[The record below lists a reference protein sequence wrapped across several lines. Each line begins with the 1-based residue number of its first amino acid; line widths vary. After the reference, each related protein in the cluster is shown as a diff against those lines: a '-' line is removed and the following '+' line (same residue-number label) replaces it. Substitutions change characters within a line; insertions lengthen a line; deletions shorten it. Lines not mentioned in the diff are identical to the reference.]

1 MPRLLGSI
9 SRRGW
14 TGSSPGE
21 CSMLSYFSFHSL
33 VVSDHFLHRVS
44 RPEDLSSSSLSLSQS
59 CRPSKNICKTAP
71 SPATLL
77 LTALRRMGDA
87 PPSYENAFHYPT
99 LPPQQ
104 QSQLSAPLHV
114 HSNSST
120 VNPTRGAN
128 QRTGPITRPKMGEVK
143 LYQDNNERRRHE
155 ELCDLY
161 AIIKVTESLEAAY
174 SRDAITSSEY
184 AESCTKLISQFKS
197 TESALITGGMITG
210 ADVFM
215 REFNIDCPRAFDRLI
230 RAGVPATVL
239 QMTHDD
245 RADSV
250 IVAETVQV
258 RLRATTSFSPF
269 LIACRLSSPPWT
281 P

>member
-1 MPRLLGSI
+1 
-9 SRRGW
+9 
-14 TGSSPGE
+14 
-21 CSMLSYFSFHSL
+21 
-33 VVSDHFLHRVS
+33 
-44 RPEDLSSSSLSLSQS
+44 
-59 CRPSKNICKTAP
+59 
-71 SPATLL
+71 
-77 LTALRRMGDA
+77 MGDA

-99 LPPQQ
+99 LPPQNS
-104 QSQLSAPLHV
+104 QSHPPAA
-114 HSNSST
+114 NS
-120 VNPTRGAN
+120 TRVAGSI

-143 LYQDNNERRRHE
+143 LYQDASERRRHE

-174 SRDAITSSEY
+174 SRDAITSLEY
-184 AESCTKLISQFKS
+184 AEACTRLIAQFKS

-215 REFNIDCPRAFDRLI
+215 REFNVDCPRAFDRLI
-230 RAGVPATVL
+230 RSGVPATVL

-258 RLRATTSFSPF
+258 
-269 LIACRLSSPPWT
+269 
-281 P
+281 